1 CSRCGETES
10 EIIADFT
17 LGDVDGDGKVN
28 AKDLKLLKQLMA
40 GTALIEDVV
49 FANTDINNDGKI
61 TSRDVALLK
70 GYLLGTYLYEDLIAA
85 HGN

>member
-1 CSRCGETES
+1 
-10 EIIADFT
+10 
-17 LGDVDGDGKVN
+17 
-28 AKDLKLLKQLMA
+28 MA